1 MLIKVAYVA
10 YVKDHKDSKGDAA
23 PWTIRDHKDDHIISS
38 HATEE
43 AAKAHLQQMH
53 AHSSSAKRAGVHEDA
68 VAVADKAVQMALQ
81 VCDHAGAIHSE
92 FSDWAK
98 RWLAGSHDEK
108 DANWASAEMY
118 DFIGTIGSLRGTMAF
133 SHGEVYDPRTV
144 EDKTDPS
151 QNKIWNAAHCA
162 WYAAQCARAAAML
175 LGWEE
180 KKNKAKEEK
189 DRSAWE
195 KAKSEM
201 AKLERLVFVGYKNT
215 EVYCY
220 QAIKGLPGGARG
232 LSIFYGKEQAAYK
245 VAGAWM
251 VIDPECPGARRLS
264 MASVYDQHID
274 GCPRCQAY
282 NRQFVTAALKKG
294 YGVHPA
300 DCTCGWCE
308 HKGNIA
314 KDEKEEEKKEAAA
327 KRADTADNPAS
338 EEGGE
343 GTIHPKTD
351 AEKPKTAGL
360 SHGEFYAPDVHEV
373 VGEWLGL
380 GRKHALRKTSDI
392 QMTCPWCK
400 AGGRQPGIAHK
411 QHPEDEFHCPQC
423 GWSSGS
429 KAASQEGPIRK
440 TAAAEQAG
448 YHDVTKAED
457 SLRALEGF
465 FSGYSETDPKDDIK
479 HAFDALEGSES
490 PALEDIRTELERAYN
505 MDDFSEAAD
514 AVDRIQLE
522 LETFVETGGHG
533 NLPQEEV
540 AEEIAAPLPGSMGVA
555 ASERSREAA
564 RRKEAWLRRNRQSS
578 VREFGDIFA
587 EAMARFRTAAPVQPE
602 VAQAKAESE
611 APPAK
616 VPETTDP
623 CALADQKGGED
634 AGGVPRLATE
644 HGDINISIS
653 LDGGTSKVKSKL
665 PPGDGPKE
673 KKDDKKEKKDK
684 KADDRRIGCGCSLCK
699 TAHPACTGYRHEAG
713 PCNCEKVR
721 AAQPAPKKAEGIQR
735 DLSGAKEKL
744 EHGAKECLSNSP
756 ESVQTKDPIE
766 LAKQADQSV
775 SPDIE
780 EAKRGVGGKS
790 KAELAGS
797 PEATQTT
804 DPLDLGKQ
812 ADEKKEV
819 YDPCAKCGHGYWKHE
834 GPAGCQYP
842 GCGCIYHQSKKKN
855 ETEDKGKQAC
865 APAGDDLD
873 EAVDM
878 EIGLGD
884 LANLGANLPPVA
896 WGEKETPQVGEGGLN
911 SEPKEK
917 KAAAFRATGDAT
929 EGLLGLDP
937 GGDRR

>member
-1 MLIKVAYVA
+1 M
-10 YVKDHKDSKGDAA
+10 
-23 PWTIRDHKDDHIISS
+23 
-38 HATEE
+38 
-43 AAKAHLQQMH
+43 
-53 AHSSSAKRAGVHEDA
+53 
-68 VAVADKAVQMALQ
+68 
-81 VCDHAGAIHSE
+81 
-92 FSDWAK
+92 
-98 RWLAGSHDEK
+98 
-108 DANWASAEMY
+108 
-118 DFIGTIGSLRGTMAF
+118 
-133 SHGEVYDPRTV
+133 
-144 EDKTDPS
+144 
-151 QNKIWNAAHCA
+151 
-162 WYAAQCARAAAML
+162 
-175 LGWEE
+175 
-180 KKNKAKEEK
+180 
-189 DRSAWE
+189 
-195 KAKSEM
+195 
-201 AKLERLVFVGYKNT
+201 
-215 EVYCY
+215 
-220 QAIKGLPGGARG
+220 
-232 LSIFYGKEQAAYK
+232 
-245 VAGAWM
+245 
-251 VIDPECPGARRLS
+251 
-264 MASVYDQHID
+264 
-274 GCPRCQAY
+274 
-282 NRQFVTAALKKG
+282 
-294 YGVHPA
+294 
-300 DCTCGWCE
+300 
-308 HKGNIA
+308 
-314 KDEKEEEKKEAAA
+314 
-327 KRADTADNPAS
+327 
-338 EEGGE
+338 
-343 GTIHPKTD
+343 
-351 AEKPKTAGL
+351 
-360 SHGEFYAPDVHEV
+360 
-373 VGEWLGL
+373 
-380 GRKHALRKTSDI
+380 
-392 QMTCPWCK
+392 
-400 AGGRQPGIAHK
+400 
-411 QHPEDEFHCPQC
+411 
-423 GWSSGS
+423 
-429 KAASQEGPIRK
+429 RK
-440 TAAAEQAG
+440 TASSRTAG

-457 SLRALEGF
+457 ALKALEGF

-490 PALEDIRTELERAYN
+490 PALEDIRTDLERAYN

-514 AVDRIQLE
+514 AVDRVQLE

-533 NLPQEEV
+533 SLPQEEV
-540 AEEIAAPLPGSMGVA
+540 AEEIAAPPAGSMGVA

-665 PPGDGPKE
+665 PLGDGPKE

-721 AAQPAPKKAEGIQR
+721 AAQPAPKKAEGIQK
-735 DLSGAKEKL
+735 DLSGAREKL

-766 LAKQADQSV
+766 LAKQAVITNPIDRKCPKCGGKLLVAGKGSRRNQFCCGSCGKNFLVTKKGDQSV
-775 SPDIE
+775 APDVE
-780 EAKRGVGGKS
+780 EARRGVEGKS
-790 KAELAGS
+790 KAELAGT

-812 ADEKKEV
+812 A
-819 YDPCAKCGHGYWKHE
+819 
-834 GPAGCQYP
+834 
-842 GCGCIYHQSKKKN
+842 
-855 ETEDKGKQAC
+855 C
-865 APAGDDLD
+865 APVGDDLD

-884 LANLGANLPPVA
+884 LADLGANLPPVA

-917 KAAAFRATGDAT
+917 KAASLIRAAGDAA